1 MELIDEDT
9 LRMLQDSAS
18 DFTSGCAPRVRKSRE
33 LELKYDK
40 AVWSQ
45 IAAQGWIS
53 AVIPADKGGFG
64 MGNASVNIIAGQIG
78 RAALPEP
85 YVMAGILPA
94 TLLSGC
100 KADIDLDAKLSDIAS
115 GQRLCAVA
123 WQDVAGSLDP
133 NDTPLTATSDAQDT
147 VLNGTA
153 HYVMACG
160 LDAVIAVT
168 SGPGGLGLYWVPA
181 TSDNLAIELSSRAD
195 RGYDVTISFNAV
207 RVPRQ
212 NLLAYG
218 PSVDRA
224 MNAAINAGLVA
235 VSAEL
240 NGATEKMVEMTL
252 DYLRTRQQFGKPI
265 GSFQALKHRA
275 VDLWMH
281 TEISKEATR
290 LAANDLDNFNLPLC
304 HRSAVASGAKARA
317 SDTALLVGKHAIQ
330 MHGAIGITD
339 EYDLSLY
346 FNRAIVLSAYLGNSA
361 LHRARYASYREG

>member
-18 DFTSGCAPRVRKSRE
+18 DFTSGCASQVRKSRE
-33 LELKYDK
+33 LEFRYDK
-40 AVWSQ
+40 AVWKR
-45 IAAQGWIS
+45 IADQGWIS
-53 AVIPADKGGFG
+53 AVIPADKGGLG
-64 MGNASVNIIAGQIG
+64 MGNASVNVIAAHIG
-78 RAALPEP
+78 AAALPEP

-94 TLLSGC
+94 TLLSAC
-100 KADIDLDAKLSDIAS
+100 ETDIDLGSKLSAIAS
-115 GQRLCAVA
+115 GQLVCALA
-123 WQDVAGSLDP
+123 WQNVAGSLDP
-133 NDTPLTATSDAQDT
+133 NETPLTATFDAEGT
-147 VLNGTA
+147 VLNGSA

-160 LDAVIAVT
+160 LDAVIAVA
-168 SGPGGLGLYWVPA
+168 SGPDGLGIYWVPT
-181 TSDNLAIELSSRAD
+181 TSDNLAVELSTRAD
-195 RGYDVTISFNAV
+195 RGYDATISFKAV

-212 NLLAYG
+212 NRLACG
-218 PSVDRA
+218 HSVERA
-224 MNAAINAGLVA
+224 VNGAINAGLAA
-235 VSAEL
+235 VSSEL
-240 NGATEKMVEMTL
+240 NGASAKMVEMTL

-290 LAANDLDNFNLPLC
+290 KAANELDNTRLSPS
-304 HRSAVASGAKARA
+304 HHSAVASGAKARA
-317 SDTALLVGKHAIQ
+317 SDTALLVGKQAIQ

-361 LHRARYASYREG
+361 LHRARYATYRKG